1 MFILKYEKTAG
12 SAANLRLISQEYVD
26 IAFVQSDVMK
36 DAYNGT
42 GYFDKEYKG
51 YSAIA
56 VVIYRGDTSG
66 SAERFGYKFNKR
78 FIRKKCIA
86 WRKRIGVLQNSK
98 QILSAYGLNESMV
111 DAKYLSYTDA
121 AKAMKNENLD
131 AFFCTAGTPTCAIT
145 EISDDIKL
153 IPIDGTVADRLTEQY
168 NGYVKHTIKA
178 NTYDGQTEDIET
190 LGVKMVL
197 IASDEMSDDRVKSIT
212 KNIFDN
218 SNKFGFAKDDTFDM
232 NFATENVTIP
242 FQQRCKRILCGKRSK
257 CCNKIN
263 KKGEMQNMNQISLDM
278 YQTLGMAVAVL
289 FLGAFLKKRI
299 KFLETFCIPSP
310 VVAGLIFAIVSCILY
325 ATGILEISFDETL
338 KNVCMVIFFTS
349 VGFQANLKVLKSGG
363 LSLVVF
369 LVCVIVLIISQNLV
383 SVGLAKLVGVSPLI
397 GLSTGSIP
405 MGSAARRHTAGAFG
419 PVLEDLGISGARQ
432 HFVQRR
438 QHSDW

>member
-1 MFILKYEKTAG
+1 
-12 SAANLRLISQEYVD
+12 
-26 IAFVQSDVMK
+26 MK

-56 VVIYRGDTSG
+56 GLYTEAIQVAVPKDSDINSISDLYGKSVSLG
-66 SAERFGYKFNKR
+66 EKES
-78 FIRKKCIA
+78 
-86 WRKRIGVLQNSK
+86 GVLQNSK

-131 AFFCTAGTPTCAIT
+131 AFFCTAGTPTRAIT

-153 IPIDGTVADRLTEQY
+153 IPIDGTAAYRLTEQY

-197 IASDEMSDDRVKSIT
+197 IASDKMSDDRVKSIT

-242 FQQRCKRILCGKRSK
+242 FH
-257 CCNKIN
+257 
-263 KKGEMQNMNQISLDM
+263 KGASEYYAENGVN
-278 YQTLGMAVAVL
+278 VAT
-289 FLGAFLKKRI
+289 K
-299 KFLETFCIPSP
+299 
-310 VVAGLIFAIVSCILY
+310 
-325 ATGILEISFDETL
+325 
-338 KNVCMVIFFTS
+338 
-349 VGFQANLKVLKSGG
+349 
-363 LSLVVF
+363 
-369 LVCVIVLIISQNLV
+369 
-383 SVGLAKLVGVSPLI
+383 
-397 GLSTGSIP
+397 
-405 MGSAARRHTAGAFG
+405 
-419 PVLEDLGISGARQ
+419 
-432 HFVQRR
+432 
-438 QHSDW
+438 

>member
-1 MFILKYEKTAG
+1 MKKVLYILIAAISIMAFSGCGMKNTVQIGTGDVNGTYYAYGTELAEILNNNSDVYFKVRKTAG

-56 VVIYRGDTSG
+56 GLYTEAIQVAVPKDSDINSISDLYGKSVSLG
-66 SAERFGYKFNKR
+66 EKES
-78 FIRKKCIA
+78 
-86 WRKRIGVLQNSK
+86 GVLQNSK

-121 AKAMKNENLD
+121 
-131 AFFCTAGTPTCAIT
+131 AIT

-197 IASDEMSDDRVKSIT
+197 IASDKMSDDRVKSIT

-242 FQQRCKRILCGKRSK
+242 FH
-257 CCNKIN
+257 
-263 KKGEMQNMNQISLDM
+263 KGASEYYAENGVN
-278 YQTLGMAVAVL
+278 VAT
-289 FLGAFLKKRI
+289 K
-299 KFLETFCIPSP
+299 
-310 VVAGLIFAIVSCILY
+310 
-325 ATGILEISFDETL
+325 
-338 KNVCMVIFFTS
+338 
-349 VGFQANLKVLKSGG
+349 
-363 LSLVVF
+363 
-369 LVCVIVLIISQNLV
+369 
-383 SVGLAKLVGVSPLI
+383 
-397 GLSTGSIP
+397 
-405 MGSAARRHTAGAFG
+405 
-419 PVLEDLGISGARQ
+419 
-432 HFVQRR
+432 
-438 QHSDW
+438 